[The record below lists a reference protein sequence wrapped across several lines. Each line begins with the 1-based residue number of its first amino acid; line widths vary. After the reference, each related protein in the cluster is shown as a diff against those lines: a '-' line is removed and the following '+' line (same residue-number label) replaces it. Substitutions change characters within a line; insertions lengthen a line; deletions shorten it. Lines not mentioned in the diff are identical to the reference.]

1 MKLKIEIAVRERDPW
16 PAGGIGVVRRELITE
31 ITKAVAEVL
40 ELRNAELNTLSFVRP
55 K

>member
-1 MKLKIEIAVRERDPW
+1 MKLKIEIGVREDPW
-16 PAGGIGVVRRELITE
+16 PSGGVGVVRRELITE